1 MRNAQV
7 LCFHPFQKTRWRLL
21 NQRINLNFA
30 GLKETF
36 NMERR
41 TRVRFAPS
49 PTGPLHMGGVRTALY
64 NYLYAK
70 QKGGDFII
78 RIEDTDS
85 HRFVPGAE
93 KYIIEALNWCGIHP
107 DEGVDENGNVVETPS
122 ERHPHAPYRQSQ
134 RKGIY
139 RKYADQLVGNGYAY
153 YAFDTAEE
161 LESKRNEAEASGNT
175 FIYNQLTRK
184 ELRNSLTLP
193 EDEVKRLLETTDT
206 WTIRFKM
213 PENTVVKMD
222 DLIRGHIEVN
232 TDTLDDKVLW
242 KRADELPTYHLANIV
257 DDHLMEIS
265 EVIRGE
271 EWLPSLPLH
280 YMLYKAFGWEETM
293 PRFAHLSLL
302 LKPDGK
308 GKLSKRDGDRLG
320 FPVFP
325 LKWVNPAGEE
335 SRGYREDGYF
345 PEAFVNLLAMLGWNP
360 GDDREL
366 FTMEGLIESFSLERV
381 IKSGARFNPEK
392 AKWYNKEYL
401 RMKSDSEL
409 AELFIPVL
417 ESHGVKVVDCPACA
431 LTAGAEFA
439 GKGIDFHNHIV
450 TKEYVLDVVSLIKE
464 RASFVKDFWDIAACL
479 FISPAEY
486 GDFGVKAGGPEV
498 QKPADPRRAADPRVK
513 VFDDTLTAP
522 FLAKD
527 VDKFWK
533 SENYGPAFQTGE
545 HVGRFEGAFTKE
557 NVEPY
562 LEEYIREQGWPM
574 GKVMNCI
581 RLALTGASSGLGIAD
596 ILSFIGKKEFAA
608 RMAFAGERLGQ

>member
-1 MRNAQV
+1 
-7 LCFHPFQKTRWRLL
+7 
-21 NQRINLNFA
+21 
-30 GLKETF
+30 
-36 NMERR
+36 
-41 TRVRFAPS
+41 
-49 PTGPLHMGGVRTALY
+49 MGGVRTALY

-70 QKGGDFII
+70 QNGGDFII

-93 KYIIEALNWCGIHP
+93 RYIIEALNWCGIHP
-107 DEGVDENGNVVETPS
+107 DEGVDADGNVVEVAS
-122 ERHPHAPYRQSQ
+122 EKHPHAPYRQSQ

-139 RKYADQLVGNGYAY
+139 RSYADQLIANGYAY

-161 LESKRNEAEASGNT
+161 LEAKRTAAESAGGT
-175 FIYNQLTRK
+175 FIYNQKTRM

-193 EDEVKRLLETTDT
+193 EDEVRNLLETTDT
-206 WTIRFKM
+206 WTIRFRM
-213 PENTVVKMD
+213 PENVVVKMD

-280 YMLYKAFGWEETM
+280 YMLYKAFGWEDTM

-325 LKWVNPAGEE
+325 LKWVNAAGEE

-345 PEAFVNLLAMLGWNP
+345 PEAFVNMLAMLGWNP

-366 FTMEGLIESFSLERV
+366 FTMDELIGAFSLDRV
-381 IKSGARFNPEK
+381 IKSGARFNPDK
-392 AKWYNKEYL
+392 ARWYNKEYL
-401 RMKSDSEL
+401 RTKSDE
-409 AELFIPVL
+409 EVTGMFIPML
-417 ESHGVKVVDCPACA
+417 ESHGFNVVDCPACA

-439 GKGIDFHNHIV
+439 GKGIDFKNHIV
-450 TKEYVLDVVSLIKE
+450 TREYVAEVVSLVRE
-464 RASFVKDFWDIAACL
+464 RATFVKDIWEIAACL
-479 FISPAEY
+479 FLSPADY
-486 GDFGVKAGGPEV
+486 AAFGVKAGGPEI
-498 QKPADPRRAADPRVK
+498 QKPVDPRRAADPRVK
-513 VFDDTLTAP
+513 VFDDSLTAP

-533 SENYGPAFQTGE
+533 EENFPPAFQAQE
-545 HVGRFEGAFTKE
+545 HVCASGCAFTKE
-557 NVEPY
+557 SIEPV
-562 LEEYIREQGWPM
+562 LEDYIREQGWPM

-596 ILSFIGKKEFAA
+596 ILSFIGSREFAS
-608 RMAFAGERLGQ
+608 RMAFAAERLGK

>member
-1 MRNAQV
+1 
-7 LCFHPFQKTRWRLL
+7 
-21 NQRINLNFA
+21 
-30 GLKETF
+30 
-36 NMERR
+36 
-41 TRVRFAPS
+41 
-49 PTGPLHMGGVRTALY
+49 MGGVRTALY

-70 QKGGDFII
+70 QNGGDFII

-107 DEGVDENGNVVETPS
+107 DEGVDENGNVVEVAS
-122 ERHPHAPYRQSQ
+122 EKHPHAPYRQSQ

-139 RKYADQLVGNGYAY
+139 RSYADQLIANGYAY

-161 LESKRNEAEASGNT
+161 LEAKRTAAESAGGT
-175 FIYNQLTRK
+175 FIYNQKTRM

-193 EDEVKRLLETTDT
+193 EDEVRNLLETTDT
-206 WTIRFKM
+206 WTIRFRM
-213 PENTVVKMD
+213 PENVVVKMD

-280 YMLYKAFGWEETM
+280 YMLYKAFGWEDTM

-325 LKWVNPAGEE
+325 LKWVNAAGEE

-345 PEAFVNLLAMLGWNP
+345 PEAFVNMLAMLGWNP

-366 FTMEGLIESFSLERV
+366 FTMDELIGAFSLDRV
-381 IKSGARFNPEK
+381 IKSGARFNPDK
-392 AKWYNKEYL
+392 ARWYNKEYL
-401 RMKSDSEL
+401 RTKSDE
-409 AELFIPVL
+409 EVTGMFIPML
-417 ESHGVKVVDCPACA
+417 ESHGFNVVDCPACA

-439 GKGIDFHNHIV
+439 GKGIDFKNHIV
-450 TKEYVLDVVSLIKE
+450 TREYVAEVVSLVRE
-464 RASFVKDFWDIAACL
+464 RATFVKDIWEIAACL
-479 FISPAEY
+479 FLSPADY
-486 GDFGVKAGGPEV
+486 AAFGVKAGGPEI
-498 QKPADPRRAADPRVK
+498 QKPVDPRRAADPRVK
-513 VFDDTLTAP
+513 VFDDSLTAP

-533 SENYGPAFQTGE
+533 EENFTPAFQAQE
-545 HVGRFEGAFTKE
+545 HVCASGCAFTKE
-557 NVEPY
+557 SIEPV
-562 LEEYIREQGWPM
+562 LEDYIREQDWPM

-596 ILSFIGKKEFAA
+596 ILSFIGSREFAS
-608 RMAFAGERLGQ
+608 RMAFAAERLGK

>member
-1 MRNAQV
+1 
-7 LCFHPFQKTRWRLL
+7 
-21 NQRINLNFA
+21 
-30 GLKETF
+30 
-36 NMERR
+36 
-41 TRVRFAPS
+41 
-49 PTGPLHMGGVRTALY
+49 MGGVRTALY

-70 QKGGDFII
+70 QNGGDFII

-93 KYIIEALNWCGIHP
+93 RYIIEALNWCGIHP
-107 DEGVDENGNVVETPS
+107 DEGVDENGNVVEVAS
-122 ERHPHAPYRQSQ
+122 QKHPHAPYRQSQ

-139 RKYADQLVGNGYAY
+139 RSYADQLIANGYAY

-161 LESKRNEAEASGNT
+161 LEAKRTAAESAGGT
-175 FIYNQLTRK
+175 FIYNQKTRM

-193 EDEVKRLLETTDT
+193 EDEVRNLLETTDT
-206 WTIRFKM
+206 WTIRFRM
-213 PENTVVKMD
+213 PENVVVKMD

-280 YMLYKAFGWEETM
+280 YMLYKAFGWEDTM

-325 LKWVNPAGEE
+325 LKWVNAAGEE

-345 PEAFVNLLAMLGWNP
+345 PEAFVNMLAMLGWNP

-366 FTMEGLIESFSLERV
+366 FTMDELIGAFSLDRV
-381 IKSGARFNPEK
+381 IKSGARFNPDK
-392 AKWYNKEYL
+392 ARWYNKEYL
-401 RMKSDSEL
+401 RTKSDE
-409 AELFIPVL
+409 EVTGMFIPML
-417 ESHGVKVVDCPACA
+417 ESHGFNVVDCPACA

-439 GKGIDFHNHIV
+439 GKGIDFKNHIV
-450 TKEYVLDVVSLIKE
+450 TREYVAEVVSLVRE
-464 RASFVKDFWDIAACL
+464 RATFVKDIWEIAACL
-479 FISPAEY
+479 FLSPADY
-486 GDFGVKAGGPEV
+486 AAFGVKAGGPEI
-498 QKPADPRRAADPRVK
+498 QKPVDPRRAADPRVK
-513 VFDDTLTAP
+513 VFDDSLTAP

-533 SENYGPAFQTGE
+533 EENFTPALQAQE
-545 HVGRFEGAFTKE
+545 HVCASGCAFTKE
-557 NVEPY
+557 SIEPV
-562 LEEYIREQGWPM
+562 LEDYIREQGWPM

-596 ILSFIGKKEFAA
+596 ILSFIGSREFAS
-608 RMAFAGERLGQ
+608 RMAFAAERLGK